1 MLAFNFLATEIRS
14 LTQGKG
20 EFAMEFLKYLP
31 ARPEVTGKLIQ
42 EANPEKASGK
52 NKKKKN

>member
-1 MLAFNFLATEIRS
+1 
-14 LTQGKG
+14 
-20 EFAMEFLKYLP
+20 MEFLKYLP